1 MASQTAKGSGSTN
14 NNGGVVANAGNVDGS
29 VFTADVLAG
38 ANDINGA
45 QGHGNGSRIIAKTGA
60 GSGNPTN
67 ATNPDGIQ
75 TSKGSGSLAY
85 NRARGDDMNWIIR
98 GAGETNAGKIN
109 NTATTKLHIP
119 AAHVDDNHG
128 RHPLPVVSTKKH
140 GVRQIEVTARPSTAR
155 HPEAGGSNWSGSP
168 GGANVFTDTES
179 ADGTDPSTLALVS
192 DTRAIPGELTYMFG
206 GKEPARSDYKSKESY
221 ES

>member
-1 MASQTAKGSGSTN
+1 MASQTAKGSGSTV
-14 NNGGVVANAGNVDGS
+14 NNGGTVAHG
-29 VFTADVLAG
+29 G
-38 ANDINGA
+38 AITGVTQSLDLNDINGDLDVSA
-45 QGHGNGSRIIAKTGA
+45 RYGSKVVAKTGA

-98 GAGETNAGKIN
+98 AAGETNAGKIN
-109 NTATTKLHIP
+109 NSATTKLHIP

-155 HPEAGGSNWSGSP
+155 HSEAGGSNWSGSH
-168 GGANVFTDTES
+168 GGANVFTDS
-179 ADGTDPSTLALVS
+179 ADDGINPATLALVS

>member
-1 MASQTAKGSGSTN
+1 MASQTAKGSGSTV
-14 NNGGVVANAGNVDGS
+14 NNGGTVAHG
-29 VFTADVLAG
+29 G
-38 ANDINGA
+38 AITGVTQSLDLNDINGA
-45 QGHGNGSRIIAKTGA
+45 IDVTARYGSKVVAKTG
-60 GSGNPTN
+60 SGGTDGDPTN
-67 ATNPDGIQ
+67 VTNPDGIQ

-109 NTATTKLHIP
+109 TTATTKLHIP

-128 RHPLPVVSTKKH
+128 RHPLPIISTKKH

-155 HPEAGGSNWSGSP
+155 HSEAGGSNWSGSP
-168 GGANVFTDTES
+168 GGANVFTDS
-179 ADGTDPSTLALVS
+179 ADDGINPATLALVS

>member
-1 MASQTAKGSGSTN
+1 MASQTAKGSGSTV
-14 NNGGVVANAGNVDGS
+14 NNGGTVAHG
-29 VFTADVLAG
+29 G
-38 ANDINGA
+38 AITGVTQSLDLNDINGDLDVSA
-45 QGHGNGSRIIAKTGA
+45 RYGSKVVAKTGA

-98 GAGETNAGKIN
+98 AAGETNAGKIN

-155 HPEAGGSNWSGSP
+155 HPEAGGSNWSGTP
-168 GGANVFTDTES
+168 GGANVFQNTE
-179 ADGTDPSTLALVS
+179 DPTVALLSEVQ

-206 GKEPARSDYKSKESY
+206 GKVPKSDDYKSKEIY